1 MQHLHTISTLSTD
14 LRSRSRTQ
22 FPSSIKVKPS
32 LKLIQVC
39 IQTNSEV
46 ALPFSLPAFTFQKVV
61 ADGFIV
67 YYYAFSLHH
76 NYRKLLNTKD
86 DVTKTLWLNL
96 PFLASCT
103 PVGVGIRLF

>member
-1 MQHLHTISTLSTD
+1 MNPD
-14 LRSRSRTQ
+14 PEVEQ

-61 ADGFIV
+61 AEV
-67 YYYAFSLHH
+67 SLTVP
-76 NYRKLLNTKD
+76 RTFGSSD
-86 DVTKTLWLNL
+86 
-96 PFLASCT
+96 F
-103 PVGVGIRLF
+103 